1 MSILDSQKT
10 QSIVGIANLAQNKQ
24 INKSIQELNKSKME
38 ALKVAKETAQLQ
50 EEANKLNK
58 QRLAAQEDAAKSAEM
73 QLKIQRQAEES
84 RILKEKE
91 EARAKRDL
99 KIRKE
104 VVFNAG
110 QDIKTIK
117 VSEKNPI
124 EKFFDLNSV
133 AFSLKELN
141 IIASDFD
148 DYADKEYLAN
158 IETELTQV
166 IDDTYSSMTQ
176 EEINDLEKINK
187 ILSINEESK
196 ISHIESKKDKEIK
209 LLENI
214 EKSKI
219 LVSAAT
225 SLSEIDSITAKFI
238 KN

>member
-1 MSILDSQKT
+1 MSILESQKT

-24 INKSIQELNKSKME
+24 INKSIQELNKSEME
-38 ALKVAKETAQLQ
+38 ALKIAKEAAKLQ
-50 EEANKLNK
+50 KEANKLNK
-58 QRLAAQEDAAKSAEM
+58 QKLAAQEDAAKSAEM

-148 DYADKEYLAN
+148 EYADKEYLAN
-158 IETELTQV
+158 IETELTQA
-166 IDDTYSSMTQ
+166 IDVTYSSMTQ

-187 ILSINEESK
+187 ILSVNEESK

-209 LLENI
+209 LLESI

-238 KN
+238 KE